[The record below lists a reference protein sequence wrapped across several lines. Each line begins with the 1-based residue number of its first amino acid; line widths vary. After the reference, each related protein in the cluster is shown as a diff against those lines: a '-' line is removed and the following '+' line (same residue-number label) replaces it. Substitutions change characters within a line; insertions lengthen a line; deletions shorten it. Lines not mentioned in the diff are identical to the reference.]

1 MKFKLP
7 YTIISTSLIA
17 SLLLIGC
24 GGDNRQ
30 TTVQTLSGSIIKGPI
45 DNATIMLKDA
55 SGKTLATSTSKDGKF
70 ELKAIELNSD
80 FYTLESQNGSYEDEA
95 TKKMVTLTSTMGLK
109 TLLTKAE
116 LQDML
121 DSKKPIALT
130 PETTIFTTLVK
141 KYVLEDTNL
150 TSAMSKAQTLISN
163 TMIKNS
169 SPMPGLSGDKFL
181 REGDFT
187 TALPKDQTEAFA
199 RNRAVSFSYMV
210 RDLGLE
216 PDMAFMLMDEI
227 SNDLE
232 DGVADGIMVD
242 NREINTSQEFSLSRT
257 KLFQDTTTRMQN
269 GQMSQSEKD
278 EFRKM
283 GFDVD
288 RFDGSMMNQ
297 ENNLSAE
304 VKLYLNSTTLP
315 SLNILPTIEDEDGN
329 PNDNKA
335 TYTFTANKD
344 VNVTIQTPNGS
355 WITPMWRYN
364 NSPLPLV
371 VRTTRGNQ
379 MTLNLNNQLDDDST
393 IHWHGFKVPADMDGG
408 PDLPVAPN
416 TDKAYTFTMD
426 QPAASLWFHPHP
438 DMQTGK
444 QVYMGLAGVYLL
456 EDNITKTLEAQ
467 NRLPSGDK
475 DVVLLVQ
482 DRRFADETNGVREL
496 LYKNRPMDSNGMLGD
511 DILVNGSIV
520 PKHQVSNTQ
529 YRYRLYNVSN
539 ARNYDFALSDG
550 SKFTVI
556 GTDGGLL
563 DKPVEVDHILL
574 GPAQR
579 VEIIIDF
586 SKYQIGNKVMFVSKP
601 FNGDMIGMM
610 SNSSNM
616 GTNSMMSRMMHGNQD
631 MGSMMNENPNN
642 QNMNDSMGNN
652 QGMGNMNGNQNMS
665 NQTMTNNGASFSIL
679 RFDITT
685 DEVDPITLYTE
696 LPIDAQIK
704 TRYTLADTTN
714 SKERQFVMSM
724 GNMMG
729 QSGNMPQM
737 NFVINGKTFDPKRV
751 DEFIEA
757 GAIEVW
763 SIKNLS
769 PMAHPFHAHAIQYQI
784 LDRDGVPASGVDLGW
799 KDTFLVQPGETVR
812 VIGKF
817 EEINKGDYMY
827 HCHILEHEDAGMM
840 GYFRVGDS
848 GVLGEQ

>member
-1 MKFKLP
+1 MKLNSSYKMF
-7 YTIISTSLIA
+7 SMSLLA
-17 SLLLIGC
+17 SALLIGC
-24 GGDNRQ
+24 GGNSD
-30 TTVQTLSGSIIKGPI
+30 TTTQTLSGSVIKGPI
-45 DNATIMLKDA
+45 DNATIMLKDV
-55 SGKTLATSTSKDGKF
+55 SGRILATSISKDGKF
-70 ELKAIELNSD
+70 ELNTKKLDSN
-80 FYTLESQNGSYEDEA
+80 FYILESQSGSYEDEA
-95 TKKMVTLTSTMGLK
+95 TKKIVTLTSTMGLK
-109 TLLTKAE
+109 TLLTKTE
-116 LQDML
+116 LQEML
-121 DSKKPIALT
+121 DSKKPIAIT
-130 PETTIFTTLVK
+130 PETTIYATLVK
-141 KYVLEDTNL
+141 KFIDNGDDLS
-150 TSAMSKAQTLISN
+150 SAMNKAQTLITN
-163 TMIKNS
+163 TMIKDS
-169 SPMPGLSGDKFL
+169 SPMPGLLGDKFL

-216 PDMAFMLMDEI
+216 PKDAFMVMDEI

-232 DGVADGIMVD
+232 DGVADGIMIGD
-242 NREINTSQEFSLSRT
+242 RDINTSQEFSLSRT

-269 GQMSQSEKD
+269 GQMSESEKD

-288 RFDGSMMNQ
+288 RFDDSMKNK
-297 ENNLSAE
+297 ESNLSAE
-304 VKLYLNSTTLP
+304 VERYLKSTTLP
-315 SLNILPTIEDEDGN
+315 LLNILPTIEDEDGN
-329 PNDNKA
+329 PNDPKA

-344 VNVTIQTPNGS
+344 VNVTIKSPNGS
-355 WITPMWRYN
+355 WITPMYRYN
-364 NSPLPLV
+364 DNQLPLV
-371 VRTTRGNQ
+371 VKTARGNQ

-393 IHWHGFKVPADMDGG
+393 IHWHGFKIPADMDGG

-416 TDKAYTFTMD
+416 RNKAYTFKMD

-467 NRLPSGDK
+467 NKLPSGDK

-482 DRRFADETNGVREL
+482 DRRFADEVNGVREL
-496 LYKNRPMDSNGMLGD
+496 LYMDKNMDILGMYGD
-511 DILVNGSIV
+511 DILVNGSIA
-520 PKHQVSNTQ
+520 PKHEVSNAQ

-539 ARNYDFALSDG
+539 ARNYNFALSDG

-563 DKPVEVDHILL
+563 KNPVEVDQILL

-586 SKYQIGNKVMFVSKP
+586 SKYSIGDKVMLVSKP
-601 FNGDMIGMM
+601 FNGGMM
-610 SNSSNM
+610 SMMGANM
-616 GTNSMMSRMMHGNQD
+616 SGGSMMSRMMHGDQN
-631 MGSMMNENPNN
+631 MGDMMNENQNN
-642 QNMNDSMGNN
+642 QNMNGN
-652 QGMGNMNGNQNMS
+652 QGMS
-665 NQTMTNNGASFSIL
+665 NQTMINNGIGFSIL

-696 LPIDAQIK
+696 LPSNAQINI
-704 TRYTLADTTN
+704 RYTLADTTN
-714 SKERQFVMSM
+714 SKERQFIMSM
-724 GNMMG
+724 GNMQNGGNMIG
-729 QSGNMPQM
+729 QNGSMPQM

-757 GAIEVW
+757 GATEVW

-784 LDRDGVPASGVDLGW
+784 LDRDGIPASGVDLGW
-799 KDTFLVQPGETVR
+799 KDTFLIQPGEIVR